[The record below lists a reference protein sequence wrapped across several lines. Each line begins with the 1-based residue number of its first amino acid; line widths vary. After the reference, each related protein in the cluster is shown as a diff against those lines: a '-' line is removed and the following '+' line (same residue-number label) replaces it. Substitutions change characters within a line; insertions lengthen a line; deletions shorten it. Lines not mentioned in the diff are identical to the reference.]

1 MKNITLII
9 TVAFA
14 LMLTGCDGNGKNG
27 NGKNEKEKE
36 QTEEKPAGPS
46 EPVPLNIS
54 IYLDLSDRITR
65 DLTPSQMERDAAIID
80 TIIGMFSKKCV
91 DDKIIST
98 KHHIK
103 VVFHPSPDNKDI
115 DDWAKDMEVDMA
127 KLEAP
132 EKKEAL
138 TKMKGKFGNA
148 LTNIYKETI
157 DKKNWVGSDIWGFFS
172 DKKVDDLCM
181 REGYRNILVILTDGY
196 LYDVN
201 NMQKEGNA
209 YSYVLP
215 QTLAVDGSSL
225 ICRRKGLGD
234 LEVLILEVNPY
245 NREDRDKMLPVLGDW
260 LTNMEV
266 GKYKIVETDL
276 PNNTAVYIDNFFKE

>member
-14 LMLTGCDGNGKNG
+14 LMLTGCKGCCKDGKT
-27 NGKNEKEKE
+27 EQ
-36 QTEEKPAGPS
+36 QTEDNPAGPS
-46 EPVPLNIS
+46 EPAPLNIS

-65 DLTPSQMERDAAIID
+65 DLTPSQMERDIAIVNMIVD
-80 TIIGMFSKKCV
+80 KFYNRCV
-91 DDKIIST
+91 EDRIIST

-103 VVFHPSPDNKDI
+103 VVFNPSPDNKDI
-115 DDWAKDMEVDMA
+115 DNWAKAMEVDMA
-127 KLEAP
+127 KLKAP
-132 EKKEAL
+132 DKKVAL
-138 TKMKGKFGNA
+138 KAMKDNFNNA

-157 DKKNWVGSDIWGFFS
+157 DERKWVGSDIWGFFS

-196 LYDVN
+196 LYDEN
-201 NMQKEGNA
+201 IKIKEGNA

-234 LEVLILEVNPY
+234 LEVLMLEVNPY
-245 NREDRDKMLPVLGDW
+245 NREEKDKMLPVLEDW

-266 GKYKIVETDL
+266 GNHKIVETGL
-276 PNNTAVYIDNFFKE
+276 PSNTAGYIDNFFNE

>member
-14 LMLTGCDGNGKNG
+14 LMLIGCGGGKG
-27 NGKNEKEKE
+27 P
-36 QTEEKPAGPS
+36 TTTEKP
-46 EPVPLNIS
+46 EPLNIS

-91 DDKIIST
+91 EDKIIST

-103 VVFHPSPDNKDI
+103 VVFNPSPDNKDI

-127 KLEAP
+127 KLKAP

-138 TKMKGKFGNA
+138 TEMKGKFGNA

-157 DKKNWVGSDIWGFFS
+157 DEKKWVGSDIWGFFS

-181 REGYRNILVILTDGY
+181 RKGYRNILVILTDGY
-196 LYDVN
+196 LYDEN
-201 NMQKEGNA
+201 IKIKEGNA

-225 ICRRKGLGD
+225 ICRRKGLVD

-245 NREDRDKMLPVLGDW
+245 NKEEEYKMLPVLENW

-266 GKYKIVETDL
+266 GKYKIVKTDL
-276 PNNTAVYIDNFFKE
+276 PSSTAVYIDNFFKE

>member
-14 LMLTGCDGNGKNG
+14 LMLIGCEDDGNGK
-27 NGKNEKEKE
+27 KDKSTEQQEQ
-36 QTEEKPAGPS
+36 QTEKP
-46 EPVPLNIS
+46 EPLNIS

-65 DLTPSQMERDAAIID
+65 DLTPSQMERDKIIINMIID
-80 TIIGMFSKKCV
+80 KFYNRCV
-91 DDKIIST
+91 DDRIIGT

-103 VVFHPSPDNKDI
+103 VVFYPSPDNKDI

-127 KLEAP
+127 KLKAP

-138 TKMKGKFGNA
+138 TEMKGKFGNA

-157 DKKNWVGSDIWGFFS
+157 DEKNWVGSDIWGFFS
-172 DKKVDDLCM
+172 DKKVDELCM

-196 LYDVN
+196 LYDAN

-234 LEVLILEVNPY
+234 LEVLMLEVNPY
-245 NREDRDKMLPVLGDW
+245 NIEERNKMLPVLEGW

>member
-14 LMLTGCDGNGKNG
+14 LMLIGCGGEGEGGEGEGKSTGT
-27 NGKNEKEKE
+27 EQ
-36 QTEEKPAGPS
+36 QTEKP
-46 EPVPLNIS
+46 EPLNIS

-157 DKKNWVGSDIWGFFS
+157 DEKKWVGSDIWGFFS
-172 DKKVDDLCM
+172 DKKVDELCM

-234 LEVLILEVNPY
+234 LEVLMLEVNPY
-245 NREDRDKMLPVLGDW
+245 NREERDKMLPVLEGW